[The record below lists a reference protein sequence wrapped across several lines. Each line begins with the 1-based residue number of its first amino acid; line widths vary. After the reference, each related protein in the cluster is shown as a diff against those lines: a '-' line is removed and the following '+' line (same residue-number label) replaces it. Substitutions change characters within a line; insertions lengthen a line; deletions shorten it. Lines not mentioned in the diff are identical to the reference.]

1 MSRALLSALG
11 GLRAHQEW
19 IDVIGSNLA
28 NSSTNGFKASRAL
41 FGSILSQTIRE
52 GSPPSNT
59 LGGSNP
65 IQIGLGTNLAVVDRD
80 TAQGTLSFTGRTF
93 DLAMRGNGFFAVTDG
108 TRNLYTR
115 VGTFGLDADRNMV
128 DLRTGFRVLN
138 DNGQPFSVDTD
149 ATVPPQATS
158 EVALAG
164 NVPAEI
170 GGPLAE
176 VLGTTNGFQEGTPAS
191 LTGTVA
197 PPGGVLT
204 GLTPNTTYSLS
215 ITLNGS
221 TAQTLA
227 VSSDATGQISMTDIV
242 NEVNTNIN
250 GVTATVAPG
259 GELAL
264 TNDRTGEAST
274 ILITP
279 SQSGND
285 LTSLLGLSTTLQIG
299 TQTTA
304 TTATELNSMPSNF
317 TDYVSGDTI
326 EVSGADADGNLVD
339 LTFTYGAANDGTTVA
354 DLVSFIDSSFPG
366 SSVNFDAASGQITV
380 AAIASGEA
388 NMSLVL
394 SDGSANTGSSN
405 WAANAFS
412 VTTDGT
418 GPDTIQ
424 TSIQVYDDSGLG
436 HIVDFSLERIDADN
450 WQLITTVPGGGDAIL
465 DGGATTVSFGN
476 DGSIQGVG
484 NTQVTLQFANS
495 APQTLSLS
503 FSGVGSV
510 QGVTQFGGS
519 NSLVAD
525 FQDGYPAGSLS
536 NLSVNA
542 DGSVTGFYSN
552 GQTFDLG
559 QFGIASFPNELGLKD
574 VGDGFFAES
583 GNSGQLRL
591 GTADFAGV
599 GEVVGGALEESN
611 VVTAEEFV
619 RLIQAQRG
627 FQANARIIS
636 IQDQLLEEAVNIV

>member
-11 GLRAHQEW
+11 GLRAHQDW

-28 NSSTNGFKASRAL
+28 NSSTTGFKSSRAL

-59 LGGSNP
+59 FGGSNP
-65 IQIGLGTNLAVVDRD
+65 VQIGLGTNLAVVDRD
-80 TAQGTLSFTGRTF
+80 VSQGTLSFTGRTF

-108 TRNLYTR
+108 SRNLYTR

-138 DNGQPFSVDTD
+138 DNGQPFTVDTE

-164 NVPAEI
+164 NVPAQI

-176 VLGTTNGFQEGTPAS
+176 VLGTTNGFQEGTPAA

-197 PPGGVLT
+197 PPGGVFT
-204 GLTPNTTYSLS
+204 GLSPNTTYSLS
-215 ITLNGS
+215 ITLNGNS
-221 TAQTLA
+221 AQSLA
-227 VSSDATGQISMTDIV
+227 VTSDATGQIQMTDVV
-242 NEVNTNIN
+242 NEVNTNVN
-250 GVTATVAPG
+250 GVTASVAPG
-259 GELAL
+259 GELQL

-279 SQSGND
+279 SSTND
-285 LTSLLGLSTTLQIG
+285 LTSVLGLSTTLQAG

-304 TTATELNSMPSNF
+304 TTATELNAMPSNL
-317 TDYVSGDTI
+317 TDYVAGDTI
-326 EVSGADADGNLVD
+326 EISGTDSDGNVVD
-339 LTFTYGAANDGTTVA
+339 ITFTYGAANDGTTVG
-354 DLVSFIDSSFPG
+354 DLVNFIDSAYPG
-366 SSVNFDAASGQITV
+366 SSVSFDASSGQLTMTSV
-380 AAIASGEA
+380 TSGEA

-394 SDGSANTGSSN
+394 TDGSASAGGTN

-418 GPDTIQ
+418 GPDTVE
-424 TSIQVYDDSGLG
+424 TSIQVYDDAGLG
-436 HIVDFSLERIDADN
+436 HIVDFRLERIDADN
-450 WQLITTVPGGGDAIL
+450 WQLTTTAPGDGDSIL
-465 DGGATTVSFGN
+465 DGGAAVVSFAN
-476 DGSIQGVG
+476 DGTIEGGGAS
-484 NTQVTLQFANS
+484 QVTIQFANA
-495 APQTLSLS
+495 APQTIDLS
-503 FSGVGSV
+503 FSGIGSV

-536 NLSVNA
+536 NLSVNP
-542 DGSVTGFYSN
+542 DGSVAGFYSN
-552 GQTFDLG
+552 GQTFELG
-559 QFGIASFPNELGLKD
+559 QFGVASFPNQQGLKD

-591 GTADFAGV
+591 GSADFAGV